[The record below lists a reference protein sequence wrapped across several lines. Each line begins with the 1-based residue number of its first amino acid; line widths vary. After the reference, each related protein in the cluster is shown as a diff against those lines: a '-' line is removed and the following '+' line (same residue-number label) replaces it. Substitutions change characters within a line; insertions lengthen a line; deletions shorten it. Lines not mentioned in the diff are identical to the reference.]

1 MTNSTITSVCIN
13 YKDIFSGSNSFSSLI
28 FTLAKKNTNTL
39 DIRNTSEDPKIVCE
53 LRDKPIY
60 YLKADKGSNI
70 VIMDKIELCAL

>member
-1 MTNSTITSVCIN
+1 MTNSTITSVYIN
-13 YKDIFSGSNSFSSLI
+13 YKYIFSGSNSFSSLI
-28 FTLAKKNTNTL
+28 FTFATKNTYTL
-39 DIRNTSEDPKIVCE
+39 AIRNTSEDPKTVCE